1 MARLVI
7 ISKSV
12 TAAPLE
18 LSGAWAT
25 IGRADGN
32 TWQVVETS
40 VSGRHCE
47 VRLQGEDL
55 AVRDLL
61 STNGTFIDG
70 KKISEA
76 TLKPGQVLRLGDV
89 EMRLEASSPTGEPQG
104 SSFIS
109 KMLMMNSA
117 GQATAKT
124 AAAKEKEPA
133 GAKAAATETADD
145 SKKLHVLF
153 VDDSMAFLE
162 SFGGLCDEYA
172 NKTWA
177 IHTAPSADR
186 ALAVLKDKPVDLV
199 VLDIGMPMLDG
210 LQLLGMITRR
220 YPGLKTV
227 VMTGKATEAKRA
239 DALANGA
246 DLFLEK
252 PLTPESMKS
261 TFNLLND
268 LVSWAHLEGFT
279 GALRHV
285 GLQEVIQMEC
295 NSRHSSILEIRNSEL
310 RGQIYIEAG
319 AITHAAVG
327 TLTGEQAFYKL
338 MSLRGGEFQL
348 KPFKAPTVR
357 TIESRWE
364 FLVMDAARATDEET
378 VLLKSPGDKP
388 VKTVVPAA
396 APTPATPAES
406 ASPNSEHVAMG
417 EELVEVATYDGE
429 WKPAAPAPPKEP
441 KPEDDAAGS
450 AKK

>member
-1 MARLVI
+1 MARLVV

-12 TAAPLE
+12 TAPPLE
-18 LSGAWAT
+18 LGGGWVT

-32 TWQVVETS
+32 TLQIVETS

-47 VRLQGEDL
+47 VRLQGEEL
-55 AVRDLL
+55 SVRDLL
-61 STNGTFIDG
+61 STNGTFVDG

-76 TLKPGQVLRLGDV
+76 VLKLGQMLRVGDV
-89 EMRLEASSPTGEPQG
+89 DLRFEASSPSTDLPGT
-104 SSFIS
+104 SFIS
-109 KMLMMNSA
+109 KMLVMNSSA
-117 GQATAKT
+117 M
-124 AAAKEKEPA
+124 AAAKAASAKEPVVEKPAIAYEA
-133 GAKAAATETADD
+133 GDD
-145 SKKLHVLF
+145 SKKFHVLF

-162 SFGGLCDEYA
+162 AFGGLCDEYA

-177 IHTAPSADR
+177 IHTATSADR

-199 VLDIGMPMLDG
+199 VIDIGMPMLDG
-210 LQLLGMITRR
+210 LQLLGIITRR

-252 PLTPESMKS
+252 PLTAEGMKS
-261 TFNLLND
+261 TFNMLND

-295 NSRHSSILEIRNSEL
+295 NGRHSSILEIRNAEL

-327 TLTGEQAFYKL
+327 TLSGEQAFYRL
-338 MSLRGGEFQL
+338 MSLRGGEFQV
-348 KPFKAPTVR
+348 KPFKAPAQR

-378 VLLKSPGDKP
+378 VLLNKPAEKPTAPSP
-388 VKTVVPAA
+388 VK
-396 APTPATPAES
+396 
-406 ASPNSEHVAMG
+406 SEHIGIG
-417 EELVEVATYDGE
+417 EDLIEVATYDGK
-429 WKPAAPAPPKEP
+429 WKPTGSVSPDDAKAGE
-441 KPEDDAAGS
+441 DAAGGG
-450 AKK
+450 KK

>member
-1 MARLVI
+1 MARLVV
-7 ISKSV
+7 ISKGV

-32 TWQVVETS
+32 TLQIVETS

-76 TLKPGQVLRLGDV
+76 TLKPGQILRVGDIDV
-89 EMRLEASSPTGEPQG
+89 CFEATSPGAEPQG

-117 GQATAKT
+117 GQAAAKT
-124 AAAKEKEPA
+124 APAKEPA
-133 GAKAAATETADD
+133 GEKAATAPETTDE
-145 SKKLHVLF
+145 SKKFHVLF

-177 IHTAPSADR
+177 IHTATSADR

-199 VLDIGMPMLDG
+199 VVDIGMPMLDG

-227 VMTGKATEAKRA
+227 VMTGKSTEAKRA

-252 PLTPESMKS
+252 PLAAEGMKS
-261 TFNLLND
+261 AFNMLNE

-319 AITHAAVG
+319 AIVHAAVG
-327 TLTGEQAFYKL
+327 TLSGEQAFYRL

-348 KPFKAPTVR
+348 KPFKAPAQR

-364 FLVMDAARATDEET
+364 FLVMDAARASDEET
-378 VLLKSPGDKP
+378 VLLKNPDDKP
-388 VKTVVPAA
+388 AEAPASAPAPTPAA
-396 APTPATPAES
+396 APA
-406 ASPNSEHVAMG
+406 NSEHIAMG

-429 WKPAAPAPPKEP
+429 WKPAAGVKPVEP
-441 KPEDDAAGS
+441 KAGEEAAGDG
-450 AKK
+450 KK